1 VDEKQAAQ
9 NQQLVTQWTNW
20 INRGIKK
27 KKAFTDTLREVD
39 RFFEGADHRHLFA
52 NEAVKS
58 WLNSRLGGMSTVN
71 LAFQIRGWLAPNLY
85 HRNPNRTV
93 SVRTRDSVLKALA
106 KVIEAYINYT
116 PNETD
121 LVTSSRSGIDES
133 LLAGR
138 GALFTG
144 WDEETRLITSWQ
156 VSIDDI
162 VIDPDARK
170 VEDALWIAYRRR
182 APLYQVRQQYKAT
195 AEGLKGDRVSEASVL
210 EDEKDSGRDD
220 EAAFG
225 ETCDT
230 VTVWEIYSKMGR
242 GWRGKDVPDEYKNY
256 DDAKQFVKLD
266 IVAGH
271 ERPLF
276 VGEWDTKIHAD
287 RAWPFTFLD
296 LTPTRN
302 KLWPVSLMAAAMGHQ
317 KSINLLTAIWMEKVK
332 RSARDIFGALKSLPD
347 PAIRQITSGGLD
359 EVIKLGAEEGVTD
372 IRQAVTK
379 FETGAISP
387 EIEKAIRAHEAW
399 FAETT
404 GLLPILKGLTNE
416 QQVRSATEADI
427 KDKNARSRL
436 GDLSERVEDWHTR
449 AARNEGILV
458 RVQLKSDEVERVV
471 PDLDLGYLV
480 SWTNLTVEVP
490 VRSAGKPEPTQKKDE
505 SDEAYAA
512 RLEKWAEGEVSLE
525 TVYPD
530 CAHYFETE
538 EEAQHHA
545 ALLLQALPA
554 INLQRKAEGLPPFYF
569 QTIATGAPLGFDGMP
584 QLVPT
589 VNVRKVTVADVWRDT
604 RHLSTEDIARELSY
618 RVEAG
623 STKRPDANKM
633 IDMANM
639 LRQDVMP
646 RGLELWHKTGDP
658 NLYNEGLERIY
669 DAMQFPAE
677 LRVMLPPIQMAPP
690 PPVPGAEGGGE
701 AGLLDPAAPPAP
713 LQPSI
718 GASQ

>member
-271 ERPLF
+271 ERPL
-276 VGEWDTKIHAD
+276 VVVEWDTKIHSD

-404 GLLPILKGLTNE
+404 GLLPILKGISNE

-449 AARNEGILV
+449 AARNEGIIV
-458 RVQLKSDEVERVV
+458 RAELKSEEVERVV
-471 PDLDLGYLV
+471 GDVELGYLV

-490 VRSAGKPEPTQKKDE
+490 VRAPGKPVPVQRKDE
-505 SDEAYAA
+505 EDEAFQA
-512 RLEKWAEGEVSLE
+512 RVNKWEEGELSLE
-525 TVYPD
+525 TVYPQ
-530 CAHYFETE
+530 CADYFETK
-538 EEAQHHA
+538 EEAQQHA
-545 ALLLQALPA
+545 QELLAALPA
-554 INLQRKAEGLPPFYF
+554 INMQRQSQGLPSLYWE
-569 QTIATGAPLGFDGMP
+569 TVASGLGLGPDGMP
-584 QLVPT
+584 VLVPT
-589 VNVRKVTVADVWRDT
+589 VDVRRVTVADVWRDT
-604 RHLSTEDIARELSY
+604 RFLSTEDIARELAY

-623 STKRPDANKM
+623 STKRLDSNKM
-633 IDMANM
+633 FDLTNILN
-639 LRQDVMP
+639 QNVMP

-658 NLYNEGLERIY
+658 SVYNACLEKMFNALQAPR
-669 DAMQFPAE
+669 DV
-677 LRVMLPPIQMAPP
+677 RVFLPPIQMAPP
-690 PPVPGAEGGGE
+690 PGLPGAPPPEGGG
-701 AGLLDPAAPPAP
+701 AGIEPIPSPAP
-713 LQPSI
+713 LQPAV
-718 GASQ
+718 GA